1 VNFFCL
7 MKARAMNELIPTT
20 SFGRRP
26 MTLGQ
31 IAVGLRT
38 RQAVEEAA
46 KPGSNH
52 PAAVNKWQLFRTL
65 TEIRERLGVSDRSLS
80 VLNALLS
87 FHPETA
93 LTLPRRTDACEVGGG
108 EAAKWTHRPG
118 AKADPARAAQD
129 RLRQPADRLG
139 GARVGEDAPGDE
151 APNAESPGH
160 ETAGREIPGPAPDI
174 GCDLV
179 VFPSNKA
186 LSQRAHGMAGTTL
199 WRHLTALVAAGLIQR
214 RDSPNGKR
222 YARKGEGGEDRFS
235 DAFGFDLTPLVARA
249 PEFEVLAEQARSE
262 RRQRYLRKERI
273 SLLRRDVGKLI
284 GLGLDEGLAGDWEG
298 LRLRAMA
305 LMRPLRSLRHDDNL
319 AGLEAELAA
328 LREEAAKALEIHVN
342 ASNRQCNDHHNGMHQ
357 SNSNT
362 QCYEELEPAPK
373 KEGSPGTGVSEDASV
388 GPTSPAASPDAGTS
402 YPLGLILEAC
412 PDIRDYG
419 PGGRI
424 RGWSDFVS
432 AATLVRPMIGISPDA
447 WREAQE
453 ALGPQAAPVAIA
465 AILQRSIHS
474 SEAKTMG
481 GTTPDAAAGAVLVNG
496 SPAIRSAGGY
506 LRALSAKARA
516 GELALGPLLMALIGQ
531 RLKARKA
538 HAVGSPS

>member
-1 VNFFCL
+1 
-7 MKARAMNELIPTT
+7 
-20 SFGRRP
+20 
-26 MTLGQ
+26 
-31 IAVGLRT
+31 
-38 RQAVEEAA
+38 
-46 KPGSNH
+46 
-52 PAAVNKWQLFRTL
+52 
-65 TEIRERLGVSDRSLS
+65 
-80 VLNALLS
+80 
-87 FHPETA
+87 
-93 LTLPRRTDACEVGGG
+93 
-108 EAAKWTHRPG
+108 
-118 AKADPARAAQD
+118 
-129 RLRQPADRLG
+129 LG
-139 GARVGEDAPGDE
+139 GAPFGEGPPGVETSDAE
-151 APNAESPGH
+151 IPGH
-160 ETAGREIPGPAPDI
+160 ETAGDETPGADRDI

-235 DAFGFDLTPLVARA
+235 DVFGFDLTPLVARA
-249 PEFEVLAEQARSE
+249 PEFEVLAEQARIE
-262 RRQRYLRKERI
+262 RRQRTLRKERI

-298 LRLRAMA
+298 FRLRAMA
-305 LMRPLRSLRHDDNL
+305 LMRPLRSLRDDDDL
-319 AGLEAELAA
+319 AGLEVDLAV

-342 ASNRQCNDHHNGMHQ
+342 ASNMQCNDHRNGMHQ

-362 QCYEELEPAPK
+362 QCPENLEPTPK
-373 KEGSPGTGVSEDASV
+373 EEGQPGTVSEEATTEA
-388 GPTSPAASPDAGTS
+388 GITAASPDTGAS

-412 PDIRDYG
+412 PDIREYG

-424 RGWSDFVS
+424 RGWSDFVN
-432 AATLVRPMIGISPDA
+432 AAALVRPMIGISPDA

-453 ALGPQAAPVAIA
+453 ALGREAAPVAIA

-474 SEAKTMG
+474 SEAKTMAAA
-481 GTTPDAAAGAVLVNG
+481 TPDAAAGAVLVNG

-516 GELALGPLLMALIGQ
+516 GDLALGPLLMALIGQ

-538 HAVGSPS
+538 RAAGSPL